1 MSQPEPRR
9 GIRRIRPLPLG
20 AAAGTTVAVS
30 VAAISLTVLAGA
42 GSAAVAAAPVASSL
56 HEAIHPAIAGHVL
69 KATLA
74 TPPSSSE
81 CIALEQIRCYNP
93 ISYAKA
99 YNLAPA
105 VAAGGG
111 AGQTIAI
118 VDSFG
123 SPTIAHDLAV
133 FDSTYNLPAPP
144 ALDVIAPVGAI
155 PPYDNSNSDVEG
167 WAEESTLDVEY
178 AHTFAPKAKILLVET
193 PVSETEGITGIP
205 EIVAAENYVIDHGLA
220 TVISQSFGATEETFD
235 SPAQLYSQ
243 RSAFVNAALHGVTV
257 LAASGDDGAASEE
270 LDGTNVYPTAE
281 NSWPSSDP
289 LVTSVGGTQL
299 TLNDAGTRL
308 APDMVWNDG
317 YGAGGGGLSADFAR
331 PAYQNGVASVVGS
344 HRGTPDISMSAA
356 VNGAAVFYF
365 SFDPARVGYHLVGGT
380 SEATPIFAGVVADAA
395 SVAHHRLGL
404 INPTLYAIGT
414 GRGGI
419 QDVLIGNN
427 SFAGV
432 TGYQAGRGYDLASG
446 LGTVNVGTFVPTL
459 AHLAR

>member
-1 MSQPEPRR
+1 MSELETRVAIRQPRR
-9 GIRRIRPLPLG
+9 VRRGPL
-20 AAAGTTVAVS
+20 AAAAVTSVAVS
-30 VAAISLTVLAGA
+30 VAAISLTAFTGV
-42 GSAAVAAAPVASSL
+42 GSPAAAPAAPI
-56 HEAIHPAIAGHVL
+56 HEVLHPAIVGHVL
-69 KATLA
+69 KTTLA

-144 ALDVIAPVGAI
+144 SLDVIAPVGAI

-205 EIVAAENYVIDHGLA
+205 EIVAAENYVINHNLA
-220 TVISQSFGATEETFD
+220 TVISQSFGATEETFG

-270 LDGTNVYPTAE
+270 LDGTDVYPTAE

-317 YGAGGGGLSADFAR
+317 YGAGGGGLSADFGR
-331 PAYQNGVASVVGS
+331 PAYQNSVASVVGS

-365 SFDPARVGYHLVGGT
+365 SFDPTAVGYHLVGGT

-395 SVAHHRLGL
+395 SAAHHRLGL
-404 INPTLYAIGT
+404 INPALYAIGT

-432 TGYQAGRGYDLASG
+432 AGYQAGRGYDLASG
-446 LGTVNVGTFVPTL
+446 LGTVNVGTFVSTL
-459 AHLAR
+459 AHLER